1 MPIAVACSCGQK
13 FAAKDELAGK
23 TVKCPKCQKP
33 LKIPGG
39 SPAAAARGGGAT
51 GAQTPQRA
59 QQTGASAPAK
69 PTGGISDLLDE
80 VGFSTP
86 KPHAGPRCPACEAP
100 MQPGAVLCVECGFNV
115 QSGQRLATTG
125 EGGIA
130 LNARRPMTDAEKMVA
145 KAAREID
152 EAPIETK
159 GSQFGDARSIG
170 AWILPIFLPVLL
182 LIALA
187 VTIYWGGVI
196 AGQVLLIIGAILAGE
211 WALIIPFGLV
221 LLGTGMWI
229 VGWFNISLTA
239 IDKHIAHGL
248 LSLITLGWYSAY
260 VAPLY
265 WDDCRSGGNL
275 LYNGFWTIQLGIM
288 SLFGIGM
295 VSAGQ
300 YLAIFPMLMIFAG
313 AYVTFLGGLQIT
325 ITAIKDRFLPHGL
338 LCLVVGIY
346 IPVYGIMFWKEQ
358 KKSMILLLVGLGIL
372 FVGVIGFVL
381 SIVLGMALSTL
392 WEAMPTPEKS

>member
-39 SPAAAARGGGAT
+39 SPAAAARGGGAA

-275 LYNGFWTIQLGIM
+275 LYSGFWTIQLGIM
-288 SLFGIGM
+288 SLFGISM
-295 VSAGQ
+295 VHVGA
-300 YLAIFPMLMIFAG
+300 YLPIVPMLMMFAG
-313 AYVTFLGGLQIT
+313 SYIVFLGGLQIAVSS
-325 ITAIKDRFLPHGL
+325 IRDRFLPHGL
-338 LCLVVGIY
+338 LCLVVNIY
-346 IPVYGIMFWKEQ
+346 IPIYGIMFWKEQ
-358 KKSMILLLVGLGIL
+358 KKSMILFLVGLGIL
-372 FVGVIGFVL
+372 LVGFVGVIL
-381 SIVLGMALSTL
+381 AIVLGFALDSL
-392 WEAMPTPEKS
+392 LEAFPVQEP